1 MKKLRI
7 IVRIS
12 DIIGNKMTVSEA
24 TLKRFNPKNGLIYCN
39 SAKFTKIVVI
49 IIKAKNA
56 HLTILLYFCGILK

>member
-12 DIIGNKMTVSEA
+12 DTIGNKMTVREA
-24 TLKRFNPKNGLIYCN
+24 ALKRFNPKKGFTYCN
-39 SAKFTKIVVI
+39 NAKFTKIVVI

-56 HLTILLYFCGILK
+56 HLIILLYFCGILK